1 LSETKSTGYGR
12 FAYLPADLLNSIHIS
27 EEYKIAIEAGNRIQT
42 GMSGFFRVGLGRPSD
57 GLPMF
62 LDLST
67 KVASPR
73 HSIQNILRCAF
84 VALWTETSETHASEI
99 EKSLDMKPFSGDES
113 AKKHMARIISSIDEA
128 FINNK
133 LTIIQ
138 ELEYTAIMLNVDL
151 YRINLEDLTIGC
163 TFYTPQVKVRTR
175 GLIILQ
181 RGNDVDCLCHVTRQ
195 QKKFSFRAN
204 IFDPPFNYETYVE
217 LTKKRN
223 LSCVTNIPTIKDAF
237 LFAKSLVDDFSIVL
251 DPFGRAQAI
260 YIADDML
267 LPFQNTAIPLLE
279 KRPRISGYSEVRNL
293 PTYDDTRI
301 LLKKAQEIA
310 PGYEWAEDMYD
321 GKGYIVEIL
330 TRSGLRVPV
339 KPKEGKGEA
348 SEVTQT
354 IIRESESSL
363 ALGSTNQTDMQRYK
377 KISYESELYEFLL
390 YQLTLDIKNRI
401 IPDLILT
408 LSEQTPKASELEPL
422 LEEWFDQTTHFVSL
436 DTPIEFLTKI
446 RKPCGQFKKNECS
459 NAHMCAWDGK
469 TCRIQVRDIVPKKK
483 LFNKLLSTLVD
494 NSKIRSIVLDGRT
507 TPFFSTVLYI
517 ELPTEIIFTDT
528 ELKETI
534 YA

>member
-1 LSETKSTGYGR
+1 
-12 FAYLPADLLNSIHIS
+12 
-27 EEYKIAIEAGNRIQT
+27 
-42 GMSGFFRVGLGRPSD
+42 
-57 GLPMF
+57 
-62 LDLST
+62 
-67 KVASPR
+67 
-73 HSIQNILRCAF
+73 
-84 VALWTETSETHASEI
+84 
-99 EKSLDMKPFSGDES
+99 MKPFSEDET

-133 LTIIQ
+133 LTVIQ

-175 GLIILQ
+175 GVIILQ
-181 RGNDVDCLCHVTRQ
+181 RGNDVDCLCHVIRQ
-195 QKKFSFRAN
+195 QKKFTFKAN
-204 IFDPPFNYETYVE
+204 IFDAPFKYETYVE

-237 LFAKSLVDDFSIVL
+237 LFAKSLVDEFSIVL

-260 YIADDML
+260 YIQDDML

-279 KRPRISGYSEVRNL
+279 KRPKISGYSEVRNL
-293 PTYDDTRI
+293 PTYDDTRT

-321 GKGYIVEIL
+321 GKGHIVEIL

-348 SEVTQT
+348 SEVTHT
-354 IIRESESSL
+354 IIRESESTL
-363 ALGSTNQTDMQRYK
+363 ALGSINQTDMQRYK

-408 LSEQTPKASELEPL
+408 LSEQSPKASELEPL
-422 LEEWFDQTTHFVSL
+422 LEEWFEQTTHFVSL

-446 RKPCGQFKKNECS
+446 RKPCGQFKKTECS

-469 TCRIQVRDIVPKKK
+469 TCRIQVRDIIPRKK
-483 LFNKLLSTLVD
+483 LFNKLLSTLID

-507 TPFFSTVLYI
+507 TPFFSTVLYL